1 MFVHSEAIFR
11 DRVEAGEKLA
21 DKIEELP
28 VVRATGPEKGIVL
41 GIPRGGPVVANQ
53 VAKRLGWPQ
62 SVVITKKVGAPGQ
75 EELAV
80 GAMGPDGRVAWNG
93 ELLTALGLSPDDL
106 MIQVAKTEAKIK
118 EHLRKFSLD
127 GMKVEGKTAVVVD
140 DGAATGATMKAAVR
154 WLKDKNQVIVALPV
168 CSQRAAAEIAELADQ
183 FICLHT
189 PESFMGVGQFYAD
202 FEPVSDEEVKQILA
216 GGKEF

>member
-1 MFVHSEAIFR
+1 MVMFVHSEAIFR

-53 VAKRLGWPQ
+53 EAKRLGWPQ

-106 MIQVAKTEAKIK
+106 TIQVAKTEAKIK
-118 EHLRKFSLD
+118 EYLHKFSLD
-127 GMKVEGKTAVVVD
+127 GMKLEGKTAVVV
-140 DGAATGATMKAAVR
+140 
-154 WLKDKNQVIVALPV
+154 
-168 CSQRAAAEIAELADQ
+168 
-183 FICLHT
+183 
-189 PESFMGVGQFYAD
+189 
-202 FEPVSDEEVKQILA
+202 
-216 GGKEF
+216 